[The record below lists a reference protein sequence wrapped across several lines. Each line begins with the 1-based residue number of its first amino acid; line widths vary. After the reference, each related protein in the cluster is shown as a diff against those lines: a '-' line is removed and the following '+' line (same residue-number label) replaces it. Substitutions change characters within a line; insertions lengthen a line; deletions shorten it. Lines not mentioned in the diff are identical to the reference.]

1 MSETKKT
8 QELAKEIVKELLAA
22 QSKLFQDEMKKMQD
36 EMNKLKEELSK
47 KVEDAIGSRKF
58 DEGPSGH
65 KDNDNASEV
74 GGREEGQPKGV
85 YSNMNFDYS
94 QLIKDSRHHAPSIN
108 LSKPPHFEGT
118 RYPDWAYKMKMHL
131 IAANLWEVVD
141 VGVIFPTKDRE
152 ITPKE
157 AHTFHQNA
165 QAVAILVSSL
175 APDEFNKVN
184 GREVAK
190 DIWEVLKTTFEG
202 DKSVRKGNIELL
214 HGELEIFVFLEGE
227 STQAMFDRMMS
238 LVNRIRSIG
247 STEWDENKVARKILR
262 TYGAKNNI
270 LASVIMERPDYDYMT
285 PQEVL
290 AKPSIMSALIKLQST
305 HIVIIL
311 VQWDT
316 TRM

>member
-1 MSETKKT
+1 
-8 QELAKEIVKELLAA
+8 
-22 QSKLFQDEMKKMQD
+22 
-36 EMNKLKEELSK
+36 
-47 KVEDAIGSRKF
+47 
-58 DEGPSGH
+58 
-65 KDNDNASEV
+65 
-74 GGREEGQPKGV
+74 
-85 YSNMNFDYS
+85 
-94 QLIKDSRHHAPSIN
+94 
-108 LSKPPHFEGT
+108 
-118 RYPDWAYKMKMHL
+118 MHL

-141 VGVIFPTKDRE
+141 VGVTFPTEDRE
-152 ITPKE
+152 ITPEE
-157 AHTFHQNA
+157 AHTFRQNA